1 MKYQVQKM
9 LKNSYWDVL
18 HSVKKRRAKRDIYLL
33 LSEKMGSFM
42 DILQIQH

>member
-18 HSVKKRRAKRDIYLL
+18 HSDKKRRAKRDTYLL
-33 LSEKMGSFM
+33 LSEKMGSLM